1 MFGYEHDDA
10 IRSNNRRYR
19 IVKVDD
25 SGTQQRVDLSGL
37 PKEKPE
43 EVWRP
48 MAHGFTSNPPKDSDG
63 YMVGMGGRSDRMLYV
78 DGGHKQYRP
87 RNLPEGA
94 VALYNHSGDIVRVF
108 EQIFDVVHSKR
119 INLKIGKGQDVSGK
133 DGSKPPAN
141 DDEVNISVVLTG
153 QSLVITYDDVSWT
166 LVSGKGTFK
175 GPKCVIDSEDIR
187 LGGEDANTLIGLCG
201 GGCATRVRAI

>member
-10 IRSNNRRYR
+10 LRSNIRRYR
-19 IVKVDD
+19 IVKVNDE
-25 SGTQQRVDLSGL
+25 GTQQRVDLSGL
-37 PKEKPE
+37 RKEKPE

-48 MAHGFTSNPPKDSDG
+48 MPHGFTSHPPKDSDG
-63 YMVGMGGRSDRMLYV
+63 YMVGMGARSDRMLYS
-78 DGGHKQYRP
+78 DGGHKRFRP

-94 VALYNHSGDIVRVF
+94 VALYDHSGDIIKLF
-108 EQIFDVVHSKR
+108 EDNFDVIHAKK
-119 INLKIGKGQDVSGK
+119 INLKIGQGQDVSGD

-141 DDEVNISVVLTG
+141 DDEVNISIVLTG

-175 GPKCVIDSEDIR
+175 GPKCVIDSPDIH
-187 LGGEDANTLIGLCG
+187 LGGEGGTLIGLCG
-201 GGCATRVRAI
+201 GGCATRVKAI